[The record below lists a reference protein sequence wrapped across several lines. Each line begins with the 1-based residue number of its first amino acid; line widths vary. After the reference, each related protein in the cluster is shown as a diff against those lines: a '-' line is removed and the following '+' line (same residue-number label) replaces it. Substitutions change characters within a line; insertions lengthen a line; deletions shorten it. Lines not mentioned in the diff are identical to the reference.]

1 MENKYLTCTEPK
13 RSSGVLN
20 SAIFRSIIKITS
32 NKLKHSIL
40 RFAIA
45 ARNIQQK
52 SIIDELWNERH
63 PSKNFNDCEKYPNFR
78 NVLR

>member
-32 NKLKHSIL
+32 NKLKHSIS
-40 RFAIA
+40 RFVIA
-45 ARNIQQK
+45 RQYTTK
-52 SIIDELWNERH
+52 KHSRRTLERDT
-63 PSKNFNDCEKYPNFR
+63 S
-78 NVLR
+78 